1 VSGRIAVAGALVLL
15 AAVGIS
21 GAGPN
26 DDKDQIRRAS
36 LRTVEGSVTG
46 VSSVPAEG
54 DLQVVTV
61 RLETADAEHGRI
73 EILLAPEQVLDD
85 VGFAVQEGDAFRA
98 RVFVVDQGPMKAHK
112 VMNLTR
118 GTIVRL
124 RTLHE
129 IPLWDVRGRWEGGP
143 SHEGARSG
151 AGRQGRGP
159 GPKR

>member
-1 VSGRIAVAGALVLL
+1 MSARIAVAGALVML

-26 DDKDQIRRAS
+26 ADEGRLRRAS
-36 LRTVEGSVTG
+36 LRTLEGSVTG

-61 RLETADAEHGRI
+61 QLETADVGHGRI
-73 EILLAPEQVLDD
+73 EILLAPKQALDD
-85 VGFAVQEGDAFRA
+85 VGFAVKEGDSFRA

-143 SHEGARSG
+143 CHEGARSG

-159 GPKR
+159 GSKR

>member
-1 VSGRIAVAGALVLL
+1 MNARIAMAGALLML
-15 AAVGIS
+15 ATVGV
-21 GAGPN
+21 GAAAPDG
-26 DDKDQIRRAS
+26 DAGRIQRAS
-36 LRTVEGSVTG
+36 LRTLEGSIIGVNSVTG
-46 VSSVPAEG
+46 EG

-61 RLETADAEHGRI
+61 QLQTADVEQGRI
-73 EILLAPEQVLDD
+73 EILLAPKEALDD
-85 VGFAVQEGDAFRA
+85 VGFAVQEGDSFRA

-129 IPLWDVRGRWEGGP
+129 IPLWNVRGRWDGGP
-143 SHEGARSG
+143 SRQGAQAG

>member
-1 VSGRIAVAGALVLL
+1 VNARIAAAGALVML
-15 AAVGIS
+15 AVASIR
-21 GAGPN
+21 GAAPN
-26 DDKDQIRRAS
+26 GEEGRIQRAS
-36 LRTVEGSVTG
+36 LRTLEGSITGVGSVT
-46 VSSVPAEG
+46 AEG

-61 RLETADAEHGRI
+61 RLETADVEQGRV
-73 EILLAPEQVLDD
+73 EILLAPKQALDD
-85 VGFAVQEGDAFRA
+85 IGFAVQEGDSFRA
-98 RVFVVDQGPMKAHK
+98 RVFVVDEGPMKAHK

-143 SHEGARSG
+143 SREGARSG

-159 GPKR
+159 GSQR